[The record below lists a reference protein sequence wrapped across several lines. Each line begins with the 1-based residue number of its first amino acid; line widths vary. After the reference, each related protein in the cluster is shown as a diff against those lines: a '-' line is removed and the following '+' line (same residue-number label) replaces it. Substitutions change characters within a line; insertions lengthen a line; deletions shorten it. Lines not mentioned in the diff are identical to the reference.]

1 MLQPAA
7 PRSAEILKD
16 LVGFDTTSR
25 NSNLALIAHVEAFF
39 AKRGVAT
46 TRIPDETGEKAN
58 LIATIGP
65 KDVPGFVLSGHTDV
79 VPVDG
84 QDWASDPFALTLR
97 EGRLYG
103 RGSCDMKG
111 FLACIMAKADDMLAA
126 DLKVPIHF
134 AFSYDEEV
142 GCKGVP
148 SLIEHLIATHPLP
161 RACFVGEPTEMQV
174 VIGHKAKRS
183 YRAIVTGRT
192 CHSSLA
198 PEGVNAVEHAARLI
212 LKIREMGIEL
222 AEGPSDPLYDVP
234 VTTSHT
240 GTVSGGTA
248 LNIVPDRCELAF
260 EFRVLPGEDADALVE
275 EVMRFAR
282 EVIEPEMKARAP
294 ETGIAFEQISS
305 FPGLDTAA
313 DAEVTRLAKR
323 LAGRNDHA
331 KVAYGTEGGRFV
343 EIGAIP
349 TVVVG
354 PGSIGQAHK
363 ADEFIEVSELVK
375 CEAFL
380 DRLIEEAC
388 A

>member
-111 FLACIMAKADDMLAA
+111 FLACIMAKVDDMLAA
-126 DLKVPIHF
+126 DLKAPIHF

-212 LKIREMGIEL
+212 VKIREMGLEL

-260 EFRVLPGEDADALVE
+260 EFRVLPGEDGDALVG

-282 EVIEPEMKARAP
+282 EEIEPEMQARAP

-375 CEAFL
+375 CETFL
-380 DRLIEEAC
+380 DRLIEEAS

>member
-111 FLACIMAKADDMLAA
+111 FLACIMAKVDDMLAA
-126 DLKVPIHF
+126 DLKAPIHF

-212 LKIREMGIEL
+212 VKIREMGLEL

-260 EFRVLPGEDADALVE
+260 EFRVLPGEDGDALVG

-282 EVIEPEMKARAP
+282 EEIEPEMQARAP

-354 PGSIGQAHK
+354 PVRSARPTRRT
-363 ADEFIEVSELVK
+363 SSSK
-375 CEAFL
+375 CPNW
-380 DRLIEEAC
+380 
-388 A
+388 

>member
-39 AKRGVAT
+39 ASRGVAT

-84 QDWASDPFALTLR
+84 QDWASDPFTLTLR
-97 EGRLYG
+97 DGRLYG

-126 DLKVPIHF
+126 DLRTPIHF

-212 LKIREMGIEL
+212 LKIREMGMEL
-222 AEGPSDPLYDVP
+222 AQGPSDPLYDVP

-313 DAEVTRLAKR
+313 DADVTRLAKR

-363 ADEFIEVSELVK
+363 ADEFIEVAELVK

>member
-39 AKRGVAT
+39 ASRGVAT

-58 LIATIGP
+58 LLATIGP

-84 QDWASDPFALTLR
+84 QDWASDPFTLTLR

-126 DLKVPIHF
+126 DLRTPIHF

-174 VIGHKAKRS
+174 VVGHKAKRS

-212 LKIREMGIEL
+212 LKIREMGMEL
-222 AEGPSDPLYDVP
+222 AQGPSDPLYDVP

-248 LNIVPDRCELAF
+248 LNIVPDHCELAF

>member
-1 MLQPAA
+1 MLQLAA
-7 PRSAEILKD
+7 PRSVGILKD

-25 NSNLALIAHVEAFF
+25 NSNLALISHVEAFF
-39 AKRGVAT
+39 AARGVAT
-46 TRIPDETGEKAN
+46 TRVPDETGEKAN

-65 KDVPGFVLSGHTDV
+65 KDVPGYVLSGHTDV

-84 QDWASDPFALTLR
+84 QTWTSDPFTLTERSGL
-97 EGRLYG
+97 LYG
-103 RGSCDMKG
+103 RGACDMKG
-111 FLACIMAKADDMLAA
+111 FLACCLAKVDEMLAR
-126 DLKVPIHF
+126 DLVKPIHF

-148 SLIEHLIATHPLP
+148 SLIERLVETVALP
-161 RACFVGEPTEMQV
+161 EACFVGEPTEMQV

-198 PEGVNAVEHAARLI
+198 PQGVNAIDHAARLI
-212 LKIREMGIEL
+212 LKVREMGVEL
-222 AEGPSDPLYDVP
+222 ADGPSDPLYDVP

-240 GTVSGGTA
+240 GTVAGGTA
-248 LNIVPDRCELAF
+248 LNIVPDRCDFAF
-260 EFRVLPGEDADALVE
+260 EFRVLPGEDADALVD

-282 EVIEPEMKARAP
+282 EEIEPEMKSRAP

-313 DAEVTRLAKR
+313 DADVTRLAKR

-343 EIGAIP
+343 EIAAIP
-349 TVVVG
+349 TVVIG
-354 PGSIGQAHK
+354 PGSIEQAHK
-363 ADEFIEVSELVK
+363 ADEFIAVSELVK
-375 CEAFL
+375 CETFL
-380 DRLIEEAC
+380 DRLIEEATR
-388 A
+388 

>member
-1 MLQPAA
+1 MLQPAN

-25 NSNLALIAHVEAFF
+25 NSNLDLIAHVEAFL
-39 AKRGVAT
+39 AARGIAS
-46 TRIPDETGEKAN
+46 TRIYDATGEKAN
-58 LIATIGP
+58 LLATIGP
-65 KDVPGFVLSGHTDV
+65 KDLPGYVLSGHTDV

-97 EGRLYG
+97 DGLLYG
-103 RGSCDMKG
+103 RGACDMKG
-111 FLACIMAKADDMLAA
+111 FLACMLAKVDDMLAA
-126 DLKVPIHF
+126 DLQAPIHL

-148 SLIEHLIATHPLP
+148 SLIEHLVAHHPRPL
-161 RACFVGEPTEMQV
+161 ACFVGEPTEMQV
-174 VIGHKAKRS
+174 VTGHKAKRS

-198 PEGVNAVEHAARLI
+198 PQGVNAIDHAARLI
-212 LKIREMGIEL
+212 LKVREMGIEL
-222 AEGPSDPLYDVP
+222 AGGPSDPLYDVP

-248 LNIVPDRCELAF
+248 LNIVPDRCDFAF
-260 EFRVLPGEDADALVE
+260 EFRVLPFEDADALVD

-282 EVIEPEMKARAP
+282 EEIEPEMKARAP

-305 FPGLDTAA
+305 FPGLDTAEDA
-313 DAEVTRLAKR
+313 DVTRLAKR

-331 KVAYGTEGGRFV
+331 RVAYGTEGGRFV

-349 TVVVG
+349 TVVIG
-354 PGSIGQAHK
+354 PGSIEQAHK
-363 ADEFIEVSELVK
+363 ADEFIAVSELVK

-380 DRLIEEAC
+380 DRLIEEAS

>member
-1 MLQPAA
+1 MLQLAA
-7 PRSAEILKD
+7 PRSAGILKD
-16 LVGFDTTSR
+16 LVSFDTTSR
-25 NSNLALIAHVEAFF
+25 NSNLALISHVEAFF
-39 AKRGVAT
+39 AARGIAT
-46 TRIPDETGEKAN
+46 TRVPDETGEKAN

-65 KDVPGFVLSGHTDV
+65 KDVPGYVLSGHTDV

-84 QDWASDPFALTLR
+84 QTWTNDPFALTERGGL
-97 EGRLYG
+97 LYG
-103 RGSCDMKG
+103 RGACDMKG
-111 FLACIMAKADDMLAA
+111 FLACCLAKVDAMLAR
-126 DLKVPIHF
+126 DLAKPIHF

-148 SLIEHLIATHPLP
+148 SLIERLVETVALP
-161 RACFVGEPTEMQV
+161 EACFVGEPTEMQV

-198 PEGVNAVEHAARLI
+198 PQGVNAIDHAARLI
-212 LKIREMGIEL
+212 LKVRDMGLEL

-248 LNIVPDRCELAF
+248 LNIVPDRCDFAF
-260 EFRVLPGEDADALVE
+260 EFRVLPGEDADALVD

-282 EVIEPEMKARAP
+282 KEIEPEMKARAP

-313 DAEVTRLAKR
+313 DADVTRLAKR

-343 EIGAIP
+343 EIAAIP
-349 TVVVG
+349 TVVIG
-354 PGSIGQAHK
+354 PGSIEQAHK
-363 ADEFIEVSELVK
+363 ADEFIAVSELVK
-375 CEAFL
+375 CETFL
-380 DRLIEEAC
+380 DRLIEEA
-388 A
+388 AR